1 MVIETATAAVRRH
14 KKDRSSIG
22 TKSSDR
28 ASIGSKTL
36 SFHQK
41 KGRFAAGIGH
51 SPRSD
56 QLDRIRKNALEDFT
70 RATHKRSQSVHQM
83 AAMYASTSSDKSSNA
98 DGIKQ
103 QQQGDAWLPGG
114 NTKGLGGLVSAFA
127 SDGGGRSL
135 ESVALEAQG
144 ELSEEEIPAIR
155 EEAGEEPQSLSPPPK
170 LSERS
175 LSQPNPEATNYSV
188 FSSTSD
194 VRARDLK
201 KTHLDEARNLTS
213 NRARKVKDIASGFKG
228 ESRPENV
235 EVFHKR
241 HKEQEADYR
250 HKVHQG
256 KETLKKTS
264 QGTDAMYNF
273 VLKLN
278 LATTE
283 GKERFMKK
291 WAIGRIAN
299 GESINPRE
307 GWKFLK
313 SLGIDVPKPRSPNA
327 ATDFAR
333 PGSPSEKDITT
344 AQSAPN
350 KQTTTGMITPAAAS
364 RGRGRTGNTP
374 ATAGGYGRPGGGGGG
389 FAVGDAA
396 KQESAAW
403 EVAMSQA
410 VGAVVKVDA
419 DACAPKL
426 GLERRRRSGSE
437 PRRTPSDLPRA
448 PDTCR
453 APKTKPFFFY
463 SGGGG
468 GSDVK
473 AAPPSPLPP
482 APMSDNG
489 DCLLEQDEADDFGD
503 GGSRGFS
510 GAGLSLSPA
519 GSVTGGLALNMK
531 LWRQEGEGGDGV
543 GGRRPQSQAF
553 DSRGPSLDSLRAS
566 VSSSRMSLSPCRSLS
581 PPRGGRAGVRI
592 SLNPRYES
600 PGRFNLSPGRRSN
613 GRSPLTPTAMA
624 DRSAAAALSA
634 KVSWDAT
641 GPPPAPEGLQLP
653 TRLFVGGGEENKG
666 DGISCSGS
674 EERFDGNPAE
684 GFDMGGKEA
693 LLDAGWGESGGDAG
707 KMVLE
712 ISRDDDD
719 DNEGEEGGI
728 RASFAS
734 SEFHEARGLSL
745 VSRGFREDSGVSMA
759 SSDYEEAREVSLAS
773 PQETQAKAERLS
785 AVSAIVGAG
794 TLSDDEEEDDT
805 EQEEKEEIKGDEDPA
820 EEVGLTEEKQEEE
833 EVGVKEK
840 DENLKQEQEEVGV
853 KEEENQD
860 PEQEEEE
867 EKVDTKVKGGE
878 DLAEGVGV
886 MEKDEDPEQEEEE
899 VGAKEEDEGVNTSP
913 SSSQACTA
921 SAAECPPTPEFA
933 IAIAPDSATSE
944 GEPNPQEQDGLSAT
958 VHIVADDEGST
969 SGAKEKDDA
978 AEISAVM
985 DDIARMDEQSILL
998 DAETALMAISI
1009 DSGDDVAEAAGGGAR
1024 SSLDDS
1030 GYAPDAEMNPPSL
1043 AGVDDDAPA
1052 GPARDADPQLAAE
1065 RGSFDPASA
1074 GEEEG
1079 PSDVEGETATGD
1091 ERRVLAS
1098 PVASDHDDDDY
1109 GGGYVPSG
1117 GEDEEECGRRRGGES
1132 TGGVDAAVRE
1142 TLDNLAAGVAILAG
1156 GDEEEC
1162 DELLGCD
1169 EVLSEL
1175 QSEDGDAGEGT
1186 VGDAAREDSAEE
1198 EGAASEDGGGED
1210 EDPGVRGTKEAG
1222 GDGAGDVDAG
1232 GAVVEEHAPLAAKE
1246 LAGESVRTGLHKR
1259 LKIAVGSELQEEEPP
1274 VPRLHWGVNHIAMDS
1289 PLTPSRYDD
1298 ERAPSTSSLSP
1309 CRQEFTGLL
1318 LEKGS
1323 ESAGSTGALT
1333 IEPGLLGN
1341 SSNGGANDSFEEETR
1356 VSSPWRGDP
1365 ERLMSPLSPFSVDS
1379 SPDALEES
1387 ELTKPNKLWGGR
1399 LSVLSEGGESR
1410 LSRES
1415 RGSVESNVTLVAGDD
1430 TAGPHEGRRTTGG
1443 TEEQTASP
1451 SSQRASTE
1459 PLPPPSSPAAA
1470 SPAAVGATSSPAVGG
1485 DGTAVPQQDTAGSPT
1500 GREEEDG
1507 RGGGAG
1513 EKKQLVT
1520 PPSSSLE
1527 PRRAPEAAVETPL
1540 PGTPPVG
1547 GSSPQ
1552 SKLNVSASTPT
1563 SSSPVESSVV
1573 ADVLAEETLAMGS
1586 DVLAGGSTRLSEVA
1600 AKDGLVDEGGH
1611 YCCEEGDKG
1620 LAVESV
1626 ESVPSGLV
1634 VGVVAEGGDCEEEEK
1649 GLADES
1655 VEAVPNGLVSEGGDC
1670 EEEEKGLAEDSV
1682 EAVPSGLVS
1691 EGGDYEETDKELAV
1705 ESVEAVPSVS
1715 EGGDCED
1722 EDKALAVASVEVV
1735 PSDGLVSEGGD
1746 CEEEDKGLAEKS
1758 VGAPEALRLDDMP
1771 NPYEDFDELHDRDYY
1786 TARTVQLDCKTPGD
1800 IFNFC
1805 RPRSG
1810 TVYQSASGSGPG
1822 FFSDADSGNVV
1833 GEAIN
1838 NGSIVGKASCQQED
1852 CGRRGAPAD
1861 EPPKGGCTI
1870 S

>member
-1 MVIETATAAVRRH
+1 MVSETTTAAVRRH

-41 KGRFAAGIGH
+41 KGRFAAGIGR

-56 QLDRIRKNALEDFT
+56 QLDRIRKDALEDFT

-103 QQQGDAWLPGG
+103 QQQGDAWLPEGAFRSTGSNISNNSLSMAGG

-127 SDGGGRSL
+127 SGGSGSYQPLSL
-135 ESVALEAQG
+135 SMRRYQPPLSLSFLIDYNQSHRPYSFP
-144 ELSEEEIPAIR
+144 LKSEEEVVAVR
-155 EEAGEEPQSLSPPPK
+155 EGAGEGPQSLSPPPK
-170 LSERS
+170 LSEQS

-188 FSSTSD
+188 FSSNSD

-228 ESRPENV
+228 ESRQATAVNTSTAGCHTSEPRTPVPDPGRNQLLFSEPENV

-327 ATDFAR
+327 AADFAS
-333 PGSPSEKDITT
+333 PGSPSEKDSTT
-344 AQSAPN
+344 AQSGTT
-350 KQTTTGMITPAAAS
+350 KQTTTGMTTPAAAS

-410 VGAVVKVDA
+410 VGALVKVDA

-437 PRRTPSDLPRA
+437 PRRTPSNLPRA

-453 APKTKPFFFY
+453 APKTKSFFFY
-463 SGGGG
+463 SGGGGGGG

-489 DCLLEQDEADDFGD
+489 DRLLEEDEADDFGD

-553 DSRGPSLDSLRAS
+553 GSRGPSLDSLRAS
-566 VSSSRMSLSPCRSLS
+566 ISSSRMSLSPCRSLS

-592 SLNPRYES
+592 SLNPRYQS
-600 PGRFNLSPGRRSN
+600 PGRFDLSPGRRSN
-613 GRSPLTPTAMA
+613 GRSPLTPMAMA

-641 GPPPAPEGLQLP
+641 GAPPAPEGLQLP
-653 TRLFVGGGEENKG
+653 SRLFVGSGEVGKG
-666 DGISCSGS
+666 DGLSCSGS

-684 GFDMGGKEA
+684 GFDMGGKEG

-719 DNEGEEGGI
+719 DDEGEEGGI

-745 VSRGFREDSGVSMA
+745 VSHGFRGDRGVSMA

-773 PQETQAKAERLS
+773 PQETQAKAKRLS

-805 EQEEKEEIKGDEDPA
+805 EQDEEGGVKGDEDL
-820 EEVGLTEEKQEEE
+820 EENQ
-833 EVGVKEK
+833 EVGVKEGN
-840 DENLKQEQEEVGV
+840 DEDLEENQEVGV
-853 KEEENQD
+853 KEEND
-860 PEQEEEE
+860 EEEE
-867 EKVDTKVKGGE
+867 Q
-878 DLAEGVGV
+878 EG
-886 MEKDEDPEQEEEE
+886 EE
-899 VGAKEEDEGVNTSP
+899 VGAEEEDEGANTSP

-921 SAAECPPTPEFA
+921 SAAECPPTPELF

-944 GEPNPQEQDGLSAT
+944 GQPDLQEQDALLAT
-958 VHIVADDEGST
+958 VHVIDDDEGST
-969 SGAKEKDDA
+969 SGAMEKDDA
-978 AEISAVM
+978 AEISTVIN
-985 DDIARMDEQSILL
+985 DIARTDEESILL
-998 DAETALMAISI
+998 DAETALMAISN
-1009 DSGDDVAEAAGGGAR
+1009 DSGNDVAEAVGGGTR

-1052 GPARDADPQLAAE
+1052 GPADDADPQLAAE

-1074 GEEEG
+1074 REEEG

-1091 ERRVLAS
+1091 EQRVSAS
-1098 PVASDHDDDDY
+1098 PVASDDEDDDY
-1109 GGGYVPSG
+1109 GGGYIPSG
-1117 GEDEEECGRRRGGES
+1117 GEDEETQGRRRGGES

-1142 TLDNLAAGVAILAG
+1142 TLNNLAAGVAILAG
-1156 GDEEEC
+1156 GDEDEC

-1175 QSEDGDAGEGT
+1175 QSEDGDAGAGT
-1186 VGDAAREDSAEE
+1186 VGDTAREDSAEE

-1210 EDPGVRGTKEAG
+1210 EAPGVRGTKEG
-1222 GDGAGDVDAG
+1222 GSDGAGAADAG
-1232 GAVVEEHAPLAAKE
+1232 GAVVEEHAPLAAKG

-1298 ERAPSTSSLSP
+1298 DRVPPTSSLSP

-1318 LEKGS
+1318 VEKGS
-1323 ESAGSTGALT
+1323 ESAGSTGAHT

-1341 SSNGGANDSFEEETR
+1341 KSNGGANDSFEEETR

-1365 ERLMSPLSPFSVDS
+1365 ERLISPLSPFSVAS
-1379 SPDALEES
+1379 SPDALEGS
-1387 ELTKPNKLWGGR
+1387 ELTKPNKLCGGR

-1415 RGSVESNVTLVAGDD
+1415 RGSVESKVTSVAGDD
-1430 TAGPHEGRRTTGG
+1430 TAGPQKGRHTTGG
-1443 TEEQTASP
+1443 ADEQTASP
-1451 SSQRASTE
+1451 SSQWASTE
-1459 PLPPPSSPAAA
+1459 PLSPPPSIRAAA
-1470 SPAAVGATSSPAVGG
+1470 SPAVGSTSSPVVGG
-1485 DGTAVPQQDTAGSPT
+1485 DGTALPQQDTAGSASSFPSQESGAAAVAAAAAAGGDRQPT

-1513 EKKQLVT
+1513 EEEQLVT

-1527 PRRAPEAAVETPL
+1527 PRRAPEAALETPL
-1540 PGTPPVG
+1540 PGTPPGG

-1552 SKLNVSASTPT
+1552 SKLSVSASPPT
-1563 SSSPVESSVV
+1563 SSSPSPPVESSVV
-1573 ADVLAEETLAMGS
+1573 IDVSAEEETLAMGS
-1586 DVLAGGSTRLSEVA
+1586 DVSTGGSTGLSEVA
-1600 AKDGLVDEGGH
+1600 AKDGLVDEGRH
-1611 YCCEEGDKG
+1611 YCCEGGDKG
-1620 LAVESV
+1620 LAEESV
-1626 ESVPSGLV
+1626 
-1634 VGVVAEGGDCEEEEK
+1634 D
-1649 GLADES
+1649 
-1655 VEAVPNGLVSEGGDC
+1655 VETVPNGLVSEGGD
-1670 EEEEKGLAEDSV
+1670 
-1682 EAVPSGLVS
+1682 S
-1691 EGGDYEETDKELAV
+1691 EQ
-1705 ESVEAVPSVS
+1705 
-1715 EGGDCED
+1715 
-1722 EDKALAVASVEVV
+1722 
-1735 PSDGLVSEGGD
+1735 
-1746 CEEEDKGLAEKS
+1746 EDKGLAVER
-1758 VGAPEALRLDDMP
+1758 GEAPEALRLDDMP

-1810 TVYQSASGSGPG
+1810 TVYQSANGSGPG
-1822 FFSDADSGNVV
+1822 FFSDADDGNVV
-1833 GEAIN
+1833 GKATN
-1838 NGSIVGKASCQQED
+1838 NGNIIGKTCCQQED

-1861 EPPKGGCTI
+1861 DPPEGGCTI

>member
-1 MVIETATAAVRRH
+1 MVIETTTAAVRRH

-28 ASIGSKTL
+28 TSIGSKTL

-103 QQQGDAWLPGG
+103 QQGDAWLPEGAFRSTGSNSSNNSLSMAGG
-114 NTKGLGGLVSAFA
+114 NTKGLRGLVSAFA
-127 SDGGGRSL
+127 SGGSGRSL

-144 ELSEEEIPAIR
+144 ELSEEEIAAIR
-155 EEAGEEPQSLSPPPK
+155 EGEGEEPQSLSPPPK

-175 LSQPNPEATNYSV
+175 LSQPNPDATNYSV
-188 FSSTSD
+188 FSSNSD

-313 SLGIDVPKPRSPNA
+313 SLGIDAPKPRSPNA

-333 PGSPSEKDITT
+333 PNSPSEKDSTT
-344 AQSAPN
+344 AQSGTN
-350 KQTTTGMITPAAAS
+350 EQTTTGVTTPAAAS
-364 RGRGRTGNTP
+364 RGGGRTGNTP

-437 PRRTPSDLPRA
+437 PRRTPSNLPRA

-453 APKTKPFFFY
+453 APKTKSFFFY
-463 SGGGG
+463 SGGGGG

-489 DCLLEQDEADDFGD
+489 DRLLEEDEADDFGD
-503 GGSRGFS
+503 GRSRGFS

-543 GGRRPQSQAF
+543 RGWRPQSQAF

-566 VSSSRMSLSPCRSLS
+566 VSSSRMSLSPCRWRPSVAS
-581 PPRGGRAGVRI
+581 SRIGRAGVRI
-592 SLNPRYES
+592 SLNPRYQS
-600 PGRFNLSPGRRSN
+600 PGRFDLSPGRRSN

-641 GPPPAPEGLQLP
+641 GGPLAPEGLQLP
-653 TRLFVGGGEENKG
+653 TRLFVGGGEEKKG
-666 DGISCSGS
+666 DGMSCSGS

-684 GFDMGGKEA
+684 GFDMGGKEG

-719 DNEGEEGGI
+719 DDEGEEGGI

-759 SSDYEEAREVSLAS
+759 SSDFEEAREVSLAS
-773 PQETQAKAERLS
+773 PRETQAKAERLS

-794 TLSDDEEEDDT
+794 TLSDDEEEDNT
-805 EQEEKEEIKGDEDPA
+805 EHEEEKVKGDED
-820 EEVGLTEEKQEEE
+820 L
-833 EVGVKEK
+833 
-840 DENLKQEQEEVGV
+840 
-853 KEEENQD
+853 EENQED
-860 PEQEEEE
+860 GEEEEE
-867 EKVDTKVKGGE
+867 EKVDTKVRGDK
-878 DLAEGVGV
+878 DLAEEVGLK
-886 MEKDEDPEQEEEE
+886 ETTDEDPEQQEDE
-899 VGAKEEDEGVNTSP
+899 VGAKEEDEGANTSP

-933 IAIAPDSATSE
+933 IAIAPDNATSE
-944 GEPNPQEQDGLSAT
+944 GQPDPQEQDGLLAT
-958 VHIVADDEGST
+958 VHVIADDEGST
-969 SGAKEKDDA
+969 SGAMEEDDA
-978 AEISAVM
+978 AEISTVM
-985 DDIARMDEQSILL
+985 NDIARMDEESILL

-1009 DSGDDVAEAAGGGAR
+1009 DSGEDVAEAAGGRAR

-1043 AGVDDDAPA
+1043 AGVDDAAPA
-1052 GPARDADPQLAAE
+1052 GPADDADPQLASE

-1091 ERRVLAS
+1091 EQQVSAS
-1098 PVASDHDDDDY
+1098 PVASDHDNDDF
-1109 GGGYVPSG
+1109 GCGYIPSG
-1117 GEDEEECGRRRGGES
+1117 GEDEEQGRRRGGES
-1132 TGGVDAAVRE
+1132 IGGVDAAVRE

-1175 QSEDGDAGEGT
+1175 QSEDGDTEAGT
-1186 VGDAAREDSAEE
+1186 IGDTAREDSAEE

-1210 EDPGVRGTKEAG
+1210 EAPGVRGTKEG
-1222 GDGAGDVDAG
+1222 GEDGAEDVDAG
-1232 GAVVEEHAPLAAKE
+1232 GAVVQEHAPLAAKG
-1246 LAGESVRTGLHKR
+1246 LAGESPRFGLHKR
-1259 LKIAVGSELQEEEPP
+1259 LKIAVGSALQEEEPP

-1298 ERAPSTSSLSP
+1298 DRAPSTSSLSP
-1309 CRQEFTGLL
+1309 CRLELTGLL
-1318 LEKGS
+1318 VEKGS

-1333 IEPGLLGN
+1333 IEPGLFGN
-1341 SSNGGANDSFEEETR
+1341 SSVGGVNDSFGEETR

-1415 RGSVESNVTLVAGDD
+1415 RGSVESKVTSVAGDD
-1430 TAGPHEGRRTTGG
+1430 TAGRQNGRRTTGG
-1443 TEEQTASP
+1443 AEEQTASP
-1451 SSQRASTE
+1451 SSQRASTK
-1459 PLPPPSSPAAA
+1459 PLHPPFSPPAAA
-1470 SPAAVGATSSPAVGG
+1470 SPAVGATSPPVGGG
-1485 DGTAVPQQDTAGSPT
+1485 DGTAVPQQDTAGSVGSFPSEESGAAAAAAAVAGGDRQPT

-1507 RGGGAG
+1507 RGGAG
-1513 EKKQLVT
+1513 EEEQLAT
-1520 PPSSSLE
+1520 QPSSSLE
-1527 PRRAPEAAVETPL
+1527 PHRAPEVALETLL
-1540 PGTPPVG
+1540 PGTPPGG

-1552 SKLNVSASTPT
+1552 SKFNVSASPPT
-1563 SSSPVESSVV
+1563 SSSPSPLAESSVV
-1573 ADVLAEETLAMGS
+1573 VDVSAEEETLAMGS
-1586 DVLAGGSTRLSEVA
+1586 DGSAGGSTGLSEVA
-1600 AKDGLVDEGGH
+1600 AKDGLEDEGGH
-1611 YCCEEGDKG
+1611 YCCEEGDKVLAEGGGCEGDEG
-1620 LAVESV
+1620 LAEESV

-1634 VGVVAEGGDCEEEEK
+1634 AGVVAECGNCGEKDK
-1649 GLADES
+1649 GLAEES
-1655 VEAVPNGLVSEGGDC
+1655 VESVPNGLVSEGGDC
-1670 EEEEKGLAEDSV
+1670 EED
-1682 EAVPSGLVS
+1682 
-1691 EGGDYEETDKELAV
+1691 DKKLAV
-1705 ESVEAVPSVS
+1705 ESVEAVPN
-1715 EGGDCED
+1715 
-1722 EDKALAVASVEVV
+1722 A
-1735 PSDGLVSEGGD
+1735 LVSEGED
-1746 CEEEDKGLAEKS
+1746 CEEEDKELAVES
-1758 VGAPEALRLDDMP
+1758 REAPEALRLDDMP

-1822 FFSDADSGNVV
+1822 FFSDADDGSAV
-1833 GEAIN
+1833 GKATD
-1838 NGSIVGKASCQQED
+1838 NGSIIGKTSCQQEE